1 MTYKELRALF
11 LRRFSLPKERSIREI
26 LRFFTMAEKAV
37 FYFFTTIFIVSG
49 LTLMWKVS
57 NAYLVEIPIRG
68 GTLTEGVVGNPRF
81 INPVLAI
88 SEADKNLVTLLYS
101 GLVRITPEGAIENDL
116 AEEVIISPNRLIYT
130 VRINEKARFHDG
142 TSV

>member
-11 LRRFSLPKERSIREI
+11 LRRFSLPKERSIRVI
-26 LRFFTMAEKAV
+26 LRSFTMAEKAI

-57 NAYLVEIPIRG
+57 NAYLVEIPVQG

-88 SEADKNLVTLLYS
+88 SEADKNLVALIYS
-101 GLVRITPEGAIENDL
+101 GLVRITPQGELENDQ
-116 AEEVIISPNRLIYT
+116 VFIRYRDCQH
-130 VRINEKARFHDG
+130 RID
-142 TSV
+142 